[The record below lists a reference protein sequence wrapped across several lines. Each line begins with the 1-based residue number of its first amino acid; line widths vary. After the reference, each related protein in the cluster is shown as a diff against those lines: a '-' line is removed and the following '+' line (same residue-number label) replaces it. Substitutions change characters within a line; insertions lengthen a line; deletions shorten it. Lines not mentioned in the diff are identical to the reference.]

1 MEMKISVFISIFL
14 RRRALCYQ
22 YRSLDTGENYKTGG
36 RCGRD
41 RMIVG
46 FTATCVIS
54 AYHH

>member
-46 FTATCVIS
+46 FTAT
-54 AYHH
+54 